1 MLLGMMSIKLK
12 DEKKNYRSLVNQ
24 RQDMGKLLRK
34 ECENKQKKYLTTMRK
49 LRKEVKDRKEVLQE
63 KYRKKFEHL
72 SEIRRKEEDKRKYK
86 VEVPEEIEIFKDCI
100 IFNEEKFSGLK
111 CAEINKSTIGDR

>member
-1 MLLGMMSIKLK
+1 
-12 DEKKNYRSLVNQ
+12 
-24 RQDMGKLLRK
+24 MGKLLRK
-34 ECENKQKKYLTTMRK
+34 ECENMQKKYLTTMRK
-49 LRKEVKDRKEVLQE
+49 LRKEVKDIKEVLQE